1 VTKREQIAAFIEK
14 NVDWPR
20 ANAFFREVP
29 LPWAQSEFIYASTSQ
44 QTRPTAEVLAAEFVE
59 NSEFLALRL
68 GTLLGTPQGEIVAQ
82 GVEMVS
88 PPFYRED
95 VELLVDA
102 LQMAAK
108 MQNKKIAGRLALG
121 AIIAT
126 VALILLAS
134 SNTDQVS

>member
-1 VTKREQIAAFIEK
+1 MTKQEEIAAFLER

-20 ANAFFREVP
+20 ANVFFREVLP
-29 LPWAQSEFIYASTSQ
+29 PWAQNEFIYASNSQ
-44 QTRPTAEVLAAEFVE
+44 QTRPSAEVLAAEFLD

-108 MQNKKIAGRLALG
+108 MQNKKIAGRFALG

-134 SNTDQVS
+134 SNQDQAS

>member
-1 VTKREQIAAFIEK
+1 MTKQAQIAEFIEK

-20 ANAFFREVP
+20 ANIFFQENF
-29 LPWAQSEFIYASTSQ
+29 LPWTRTEFIYASNSQ
-44 QTRPTAEVLAAEFVE
+44 QTRPTAEELAAEFID
-59 NSEFLALRL
+59 NSEFCALRL
-68 GTLLGTPQGEIVAQ
+68 GTFLGTTQGEILVQ

-95 VELLVDA
+95 IELLVDA

-108 MQNKKIAGRLALG
+108 IQNQKIAGRLALG

-126 VALILLAS
+126 VAVILLAGS
-134 SNTDQVS
+134 KLDQAS